1 MNPPIRCF
9 ECGKVLGNKWET
21 FWELTGMVYLWEE
34 NKMTW
39 DPEKREMSDDHACD
53 HLGILR
59 NCCRNM
65 MKSHVEY

>member
-9 ECGKVLGNKWET
+9 ECGKVIGNKWKI
-21 FWELTGMVYLWEE
+21 FWELTGIVF
-34 NKMTW
+34 NKKKLEMKYCE
-39 DPEKREMSDDHACD
+39 EKRVMSDDHACD
-53 HLGILR
+53 KLGLLR

>member
-21 FWELTGMVYLWEE
+21 FWELTGMVYDCE
-34 NKMTW
+34 KQTMTW
-39 DPEKREMSDDHACD
+39 DEELRKESDDHACD
-53 HLGILR
+53 KLGLLR
-59 NCCRNM
+59 SCCRNM